1 MNINLNIGSSYSKS
15 KESIKSDLKTALEE
29 SGLLKDQANTIATA
43 ITENLKGKKNYN
55 EKDVFKAAQIAYDL
69 TPGKNFNILNVIGS
83 LGVNDP
89 IEPLGSKNE
98 WVGAGARS
106 QPQAKELEKDIA
118 SEIKDKDIAKIK
130 REIEYTS
137 GDINQKINL
146 WGVFNKSDGD
156 TTRQVRLYS
165 VGEGKNIKYIA
176 INHGNG
182 ADYLIPKGEL
192 LEELNL
198 FNEVRVEN
206 NQPKLDLKGI
216 RHILDKNQYL
226 PIPELAEYAP
236 KDNNSSNGL
245 SYDIGKS
252 PDDSINL
259 KNLLQP

>member
-1 MNINLNIGSSYSKS
+1 MDINLNIGSSYSKS

-29 SGLLKDQANTIATA
+29 SGLLKDQADTIATT

-69 TPGKNFNILNVIGS
+69 TPGKNIKILHVIDS
-83 LGVNDP
+83 LDVNDP
-89 IEPLGSKNE
+89 IEPPGSKNE
-98 WVGAGARS
+98 WVDAGAHS
-106 QPQAKELEKDIA
+106 QPQLQAKELKKDIIA
-118 SEIKDKDIAKIK
+118 KDIAKIK
-130 REIEYTS
+130 SEYTG

-146 WGVFNKSDGD
+146 LSVFNKSDGD

-198 FNEVRVEN
+198 FNEVRVKN

-252 PDDSINL
+252 PDYSINL

>member
-1 MNINLNIGSSYSKS
+1 MDINLNIGSSYSKS

-29 SGLLKDQANTIATA
+29 SGLLKDQADKIATA

-69 TPGKNFNILNVIGS
+69 TPGKNIKIFNVIDS
-83 LGVNDP
+83 LDVNDP

-130 REIEYTS
+130 SEYTG

-146 WGVFNKSDGD
+146 LSVFNKSDGD

-198 FNEVRVEN
+198 FNEVRLKN
-206 NQPKLDLKGI
+206 NQPKLDLKEI

-236 KDNNSSNGL
+236 KDNNPSNGL

-252 PDDSINL
+252 PDYSINL